1 MLLLLLLTM
10 LHLRLAQYH
19 AQYGIWSTLKECTQC
34 LPDVLV
40 GRVEILSRWYARC
53 RCAALL
59 IQAKSI
65 QKAFILERLFLVDCN
80 DDDDSRN
87 NVLTTVLIA
96 LIAIVAMPC
105 IAHSPCVSTP
115 SSSSACHMPAAW
127 ARVCTMGA
135 KFTSQST
142 SSVPG
147 AHLRI
152 NLPDTCGDTMRGRV
166 SSWLQLESQL
176 AVPSLT
182 LRSFKQLELSTT
194 NNVRS
199 AQPMR
204 FIAGLGDY
212 PSGSNVSNKRRRYI
226 TYRNSVDGFLPMKL
240 RTTCCSNYFACMKF
254 AWAKF
259 S

>member
-1 MLLLLLLTM
+1 MWQLNNATNWQAQNQSYAVGCIKTVAYSRAGQEMLLLLLLLTM

-87 NVLTTVLIA
+87 NVLTTVLNA
-96 LIAIVAMPC
+96 LIAIVAIT

-152 NLPDTCGDTMRGRV
+152 NLPDTCGDKERESEFVATASKSAGSAV
-166 SSWLQLESQL
+166 THLAILQ
-176 AVPSLT
+176 A
-182 LRSFKQLELSTT
+182 
-194 NNVRS
+194 
-199 AQPMR
+199 A
-204 FIAGLGDY
+204 
-212 PSGSNVSNKRRRYI
+212 
-226 TYRNSVDGFLPMKL
+226 
-240 RTTCCSNYFACMKF
+240 
-254 AWAKF
+254 
-259 S
+259 